1 MKLRYLLSYSVN
13 FLVFFHRIHELL
25 SSNSLNCVR
34 VLTYH
39 HIPESK
45 LWQFKHQINYLASKY
60 VFITPVQFQEFVQK
74 KQHISG
80 INLLITFDDG
90 FKSNFLVAKEVL
102 NPLGIKGIFF
112 VPTNFIGQSDRKYQK
127 EFIVKKIFNGDNEN
141 TEISSDMEPLTWG
154 DLKYLLEHG
163 HVIGS
168 HGYHHRCLSLIYSQN
183 DLYEE
188 IIESGDM
195 LEKKLGVP
203 ISYFAYPFG
212 DINSI
217 NKHTV
222 DLIKGRYKYCFSGV
236 RGANYFPVSSYAIL
250 RDSISLNDPLMYVR
264 FIIENGVDIMYRRK
278 IKKLLALTRD
288 RVSPI

>member
-127 EFIVKKIFNGDNEN
+127 EFIVKKIF
-141 TEISSDMEPLTWG
+141 
-154 DLKYLLEHG
+154 
-163 HVIGS
+163 
-168 HGYHHRCLSLIYSQN
+168 
-183 DLYEE
+183 
-188 IIESGDM
+188 
-195 LEKKLGVP
+195 
-203 ISYFAYPFG
+203 
-212 DINSI
+212 
-217 NKHTV
+217 
-222 DLIKGRYKYCFSGV
+222 
-236 RGANYFPVSSYAIL
+236 
-250 RDSISLNDPLMYVR
+250 
-264 FIIENGVDIMYRRK
+264 
-278 IKKLLALTRD
+278 
-288 RVSPI
+288 